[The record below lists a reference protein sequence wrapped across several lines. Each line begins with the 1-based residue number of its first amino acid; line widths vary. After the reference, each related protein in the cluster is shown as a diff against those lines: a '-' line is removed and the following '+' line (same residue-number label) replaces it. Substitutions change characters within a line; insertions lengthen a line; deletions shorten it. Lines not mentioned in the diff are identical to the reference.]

1 MASPPAA
8 TSLTELPPE
17 LLSMVFE
24 HIPVR
29 DLFPSCFLICKSLLQ
44 VVDSEFS
51 WRQRCYS
58 SVSSCSSAPEKFS
71 SEPEPEAEESSSW
84 KATFREQHAMQ
95 WDLHHHTLPPQ
106 EAEAVRQ
113 EVEVAVQGS
122 CAKPTLSGPKQNLFL
137 CKRQVRWEK
146 RGGRSSYV
154 SVRSKVAFTP
164 QSAQKQRSFE
174 FMIKGYISTHVF
186 GVGLVDDSWDCRLH
200 AHVKGY
206 HPRSWM
212 WWSQKQCIHNIIG
225 YGLESDQVKRHVKA
239 GWERG
244 DVIGV
249 LVNFSEEKEDEF
261 HRSITFFKNGEW
273 MECIAIPPSVN
284 RLWAAVTLYAFG
296 DAVEIRSCRPY
307 SIAAANLGEAKQELE
322 ASRAA
327 AHAYELKMQQ

>member
-1 MASPPAA
+1 MMASPA

-24 HIPVR
+24 HIQAK

-44 VVDSEFS
+44 VVDSESS

-58 SVSSCSSAPEKFS
+58 SSSSS
-71 SEPEPEAEESSSW
+71 SEENSGAEEAAESSSW

-95 WDLHHHTLPPQ
+95 WDLHHHTLPSQ
-106 EAEAVRQ
+106 EAKAVKR
-113 EVEVAVQGS
+113 EVAVQGS
-122 CAKPTLSGPKQNLFL
+122 CAAPILSGPEQNLFL
-137 CKRQVRWEK
+137 CKRQVRWEQ
-146 RGGRSSYV
+146 RGGMSSYV

-174 FMIKGYISTHVF
+174 FVIKGYLSTHVF
-186 GVGLVDDSWDCRLH
+186 GVGLIDDSWDCRLH

-212 WWSQKQCIHNIIG
+212 WWSQQQCIHNIIG
-225 YGLESDQVKRHVKA
+225 YSLESDQVKRHVKA
-239 GWERG
+239 GWKQG

-249 LVNFSEEKEDEF
+249 LVNFSEEEGDEF

-307 SIAAANLGEAKQELE
+307 SIAAAKLAEAKQELE

-327 AHAYELKMQQ
+327 AHAYELKIQQQ